1 MSAGSNLPPPLAG
14 EVSPKAMDGARAHR
28 PLSHASHDSSP
39 ASGGAQARTAII
51 ASAVVAAMTGL
62 AFAAVPLYDAFC
74 KVTGYGGTTQEAAA
88 APNQIL
94 DRRIQIRF
102 DANVSPDLPVE
113 FAPRQRSETLRIG
126 ETGLAFYRVRNTSSE
141 PVVARATYN
150 VTPHVA
156 GPYFAKLECFC
167 FTDRVIA
174 PGQEADLPVVFF
186 VDPEIVSNPDTTE
199 IDTLTLS
206 YTFFRSTSPE
216 AQALLR
222 AGETPSS

>member
-1 MSAGSNLPPPLAG
+1 MTL
-14 EVSPKAMDGARAHR
+14 EKKRMR
-28 PLSHASHDSSP
+28 
-39 ASGGAQARTAII
+39 RTAII
-51 ASAVVAAMTGL
+51 ASAVVAGMTGM

-88 APNQIL
+88 APAQIL
-94 DRRIQIRF
+94 DQRINVRF

-113 FAPRQRSETLRIG
+113 FAPKQREESLRIG
-126 ETGLAFYRVRNTSSE
+126 ETGLAFYRVRNTSDA

-156 GPYFAKLECFC
+156 GQYFAKLECFC

-174 PGQEADLPVVFF
+174 PGEEADLPVVFF
-186 VDPEIVSNPDTTE
+186 VDPEIVSDPDTRE

-216 AQALLR
+216 AQALL
-222 AGETPSS
+222 ETAEGPSS